1 MRRAGAVVGA
11 RTIATSWAVSI
22 VVRGEIRSRGEF
34 VITVRSNSDTL
45 DVASDRLINTVK
57 LVATNG

>member
-11 RTIATSWAVSI
+11 RTFVTSWAVSI

-34 VITVRSNSDTL
+34 VITVRSVNSDTL
-45 DVASDRLINTVK
+45 DLASDRLTKRIS
-57 LVATNG
+57 